1 MPCTRPDFGGALF
14 NFRLFLKLGAP
25 SCLGPGAS
33 CPPCPPPLSAAL
45 VLAEFT
51 IVAMFKLLII
61 IKLYQNL
68 GAMLATQLNHMVN
81 ENKLDAKAII
91 RLDKYI
97 CNVIQG
103 TR

>member
-1 MPCTRPDFGGALF
+1 
-14 NFRLFLKLGAP
+14 
-25 SCLGPGAS
+25 
-33 CPPCPPPLSAAL
+33 
-45 VLAEFT
+45 
-51 IVAMFKLLII
+51 MFKLLII

-68 GAMLATQLNHMVN
+68 GAMLATQLNYMVN